1 MISYH
6 TKFGSEKNQH
16 FRRYSRRGNILNTY
30 EPCDLDHEDNKA
42 IFPQDT
48 PAHHY
53 TKFGYKT
60 FNCFIV

>member
-1 MISYH
+1 MNPVTFDREES
-6 TKFGSEKNQH
+6 
-16 FRRYSRRGNILNTY
+16 
-30 EPCDLDHEDNKA
+30 KA

-60 FNCFIV
+60 FNCFSV